1 MRSLSRRH
9 ILTLPAAL
17 LAASSLAGCSG
28 GSRSFGLDNFFAP
41 TDDEGGDTIGRPD
54 YQAIYAGYTG
64 EAFPVQP
71 FDYRTVDPMFL
82 RQVVRY
88 RGAARPGSIVVVPKD
103 RFLYFVEPGGR
114 ATRYGVGVGREGF
127 AWSGKAKINMR
138 RSWPDWVPPAEM
150 VARDPA
156 IRAQLEQTPRGEGV
170 LGGLRSPLGARA
182 MYLYGPHGDLGY
194 RIHGTTEPETIG
206 TNVSSGCV
214 RMVNQDIIHL
224 YGRTPMGTD
233 VTVQA

>member
-1 MRSLSRRH
+1 MSALSRRYF
-9 ILTLPAAL
+9 LTSGA
-17 LAASSLAGCSG
+17 LAAAGSLAGCAS
-28 GSRSFGLDNFFAP
+28 SRDFPDLSSVLPSFGSADSDTLD
-41 TDDEGGDTIGRPD
+41 TPD
-54 YQAIYAGYTG
+54 YRAIYGGNTD
-64 EAFPVQP
+64 EAFPVLA
-71 FDYRTVDPMFL
+71 FDYRQVDPRFL

-88 RGAARPGSIVVVPKD
+88 KGTARPGSIVVDPKD
-103 RFLYFVEPGGR
+103 RFLYFVEPGNR

-127 AWSGKAKINMR
+127 AWSGEAQINMR
-138 RSWPDWVPPAEM
+138 RSWPDWVPPREM

-156 IRAQLEQTPRGEGV
+156 IRAQLEATPRGEGV
-170 LGGLRSPLGARA
+170 MGGSRSPLGARA

-224 YGRTPMGTD
+224 YGRTPMGTH
-233 VTVQA
+233 VAVLG